1 MDKNKKP
8 TKAAREKAEEEALN
22 RILCWVA
29 GGTVLEFLLLLLN
42 RYYYRAKVSEYAIV
56 AALDVA
62 VKILAVAGLLCAAA
76 AFYWWNGARKARKSA
91 MLPATLGFFM
101 LGVSAG
107 CFAAWFF
114 YGSGIR
120 LMYVAVPVVVV
131 LAVIFYLYQREFFL
145 IACESAL
152 TLLVV
157 WICAKGLGGRYA
169 MIAYACVALAALAVV
184 AVAGVCRK
192 AQAGNGVMEVN
203 GKDVRFFAKDANYAL
218 LYLGAIILLLVLIL
232 GAIGISQM
240 ALYAVTVAWLLVAA
254 VYYTV
259 KLM

>member
-1 MDKNKKP
+1 MDKNQKP

-42 RYYYRAKVSEYAIV
+42 RYYYRFKVSEYAIMS
-56 AALDVA
+56 ALDVA
-62 VKILAVAGLLCAAA
+62 IKILAVAGLLCAAA
-76 AFYWWNGARKARKSA
+76 AFYWWNGAKKAKKSV
-91 MLPATLGFFM
+91 MLPATLAFFM
-101 LGVSAG
+101 LGVSVS

-114 YGSGIR
+114 YGSGIQ
-120 LMYVAVPVVVV
+120 LMYVTVPAAVV
-131 LAVIFYLYQREFFL
+131 LAVIFYLYQKEFFL
-145 IACESAL
+145 IACESAM
-152 TLLVV
+152 TLLAV
-157 WICAKGLGGRYA
+157 WVCSKGLGGQYA
-169 MIAYACVALAALAVV
+169 GIAYAVVALAALVVV
-184 AVAGVCRK
+184 ATAGLCRK

-203 GKDVRFFAKDANYAL
+203 GKNVRFFAKDANYAM

-232 GAIGISQM
+232 AAIGISQM

>member
-1 MDKNKKP
+1 MDKNRKP

-42 RYYYRAKVSEYAIV
+42 RYYYRAKVSEYAIM

-76 AFYWWNGARKARKSA
+76 ACYWWNGAKKAKKSA

-107 CFAAWFF
+107 SFAAWFF
-114 YGSGIR
+114 WGSGIQ
-120 LMYVAVPVVVV
+120 LMYVAVPVVVI
-131 LAVIFYLYQREFFL
+131 LAIVFYLYQREFFL
-145 IACESAL
+145 IATESAL

-157 WICAKGLGGRYA
+157 WITAKGLGGQYA
-169 MIAYACVALAALAVV
+169 MISYVSVAVAALAVV
-184 AVAGVCRK
+184 AVAGMCRK
-192 AQAGNGVMEVN
+192 AQAGNGVLEVS
-203 GKDVRFFAKDANYAL
+203 GRDVRFFAKDANYAM

-232 GAIGISQM
+232 AAIGISQM

>member
-1 MDKNKKP
+1 MDKNKKM

-29 GGTVLEFLLLLLN
+29 GGSVLEFLLLLLN
-42 RYYYRAKVSEYAIV
+42 RYYYRAKVSEYAIMT
-56 AALDVA
+56 ALDVA
-62 VKILAVAGLLCAAA
+62 VKILAVAGLLCAGA
-76 AFYWWNGARKARKSA
+76 AFYWWNGAKKAKKSTA
-91 MLPATLGFFM
+91 LPAVLSFFM

-114 YGSGIR
+114 YGSGIQ
-120 LMYVAVPVVVV
+120 LMYVAVPVVVA
-131 LAVIFYLYQREFFL
+131 LAVIYYLYQREFFL

-152 TLLVV
+152 ALLIV
-157 WICAKGLGGRYA
+157 WICSKGVGGQYA
-169 MIAYACVALAALAVV
+169 MIAYACVALGALAVV
-184 AVAGVCRK
+184 AAAWLCRK
-192 AQAGNGVMEVN
+192 AQMENGKLEIG
-203 GKDVRFFAKDANYAL
+203 GKDVRLFAKDANYAL

-232 GAIGISQM
+232 AAIGVSQM
-240 ALYAVTVAWLLVAA
+240 ALYAVTVAWLLIAA

>member
-62 VKILAVAGLLCAAA
+62 IKILAVAGLLCAAA
-76 AFYWWNGARKARKSA
+76 AFYWWNGARKTKKGA
-91 MLPATLGFFM
+91 MLPAALGFFM

-114 YGSGIR
+114 YGSGIQ
-120 LMYVAVPVVVV
+120 LMYVAVPVAVV

-145 IACESAL
+145 IASESAL
-152 TLLVV
+152 ALLVIWV
-157 WICAKGLGGRYA
+157 CSRGLGGRYA
-169 MIAYACVALAALAVV
+169 LIAYASVALGALAVV
-184 AVAGVCRK
+184 AAAGLCRK

-203 GKDVRFFAKDANYAL
+203 GRDVRFFAKDANYAL
-218 LYLGAIILLLVLIL
+218 LYLGSIILLLVLIL
-232 GAIGISQM
+232 AAIGISQM